1 MSAISKVP
9 TGTSSVISRVK
20 RAAKSHQDHAVQF
33 YKDDSALLDSLV
45 GFVGPA
51 LKAGDATL
59 LIATPIHREELARR
73 LEAEGVDVSTAAAQG
88 RYISLDA
95 AATLTGFM
103 VDGMPDP
110 ILFEEIICKHVLQ
123 LRKTAEDDGPRL
135 VAFGEMVAILL
146 RNGQPEAALALER
159 LWTKL
164 SKTYSFSLRCA
175 YPIDQFNHHARKEL
189 FMKICDEHSAVIPA
203 EGYAMLSTEE
213 ERLRSVAELQQR
225 ANALEAELAPHRSEE
240 QLRLL
245 VETVQDY
252 AIFLLDPD
260 GRVATWNLGAQRIKG
275 YQASEIIGKHFSVF
289 YPEED
294 LRSGKPQMEL
304 EVATATGRF
313 EDEGG
318 WRLRKDGSR
327 FWANVV
333 ITALR
338 DSSGNLRG
346 FSKITR
352 DITERML
359 TLEALRTSNQE
370 LREEVARRT
379 AAERDLRESE
389 RSLRKLSGHLL
400 RMQDEERRRLG
411 RELHDSVGQYL
422 AALKMGLDGMH
433 DDSNPLI
440 QECIRMADQSMKE
453 VRTIWYLLYPPMLEE
468 VGLRSAIPWYIDGF
482 SKRSGIQV
490 ACDIDP
496 NVGRLS
502 RDAELAIF
510 RILQESLTN
519 VHRHSESPT
528 ANVRLGLADG
538 TVYLE
543 VSDKGKGISPS
554 ALEPGSDSSNTLGV
568 GLRGMLERMHQ
579 LGGSMELTS
588 NERGTTVRAGLPHE
602 K

>member
-1 MSAISKVP
+1 MNAVSKVP
-9 TGTSSVISRVK
+9 TGMPSVMPRVK
-20 RAAKSHQDHAVQF
+20 RAGKSHQDHVVQF
-33 YKDDSALLDSLV
+33 YEDDSALLDALV

-51 LKAGDATL
+51 LRVGDATL
-59 LIATPIHREELARR
+59 LIATGAHRQELARR
-73 LEAEGVDVSTAAAQG
+73 LEAEGIDVAGAAERS
-88 RYISLDA
+88 RYLALDA
-95 AATLTGFM
+95 RETLSAFM

-110 ILFEEIICKHVLQ
+110 ELFEDVIGKRVRQARGAAGDENL
-123 LRKTAEDDGPRL
+123 RL

-146 RNGQPEAALALER
+146 MNGQPEAALALER
-159 LWTKL
+159 LWTTL

-175 YPIDQFNHHARKEL
+175 YPINQFDRHASKEL
-189 FMKICDEHSAVIPA
+189 FVKICDEHSAVIPT
-203 EGYAMLSTEE
+203 EGYAILSTDE
-213 ERLRSVAELQQR
+213 ERHRSIAELQQKIS
-225 ANALEAELAPHRSEE
+225 ALEAELALHRSEE
-240 QLRLL
+240 HLRLL
-245 VETVQDY
+245 VESAEDY
-252 AIFLLDPD
+252 AIFLLDTD

-275 YQASEIIGKHFSVF
+275 YQASEIIGQHFSIF

-294 LRSGKPQMEL
+294 LRSGKPQEEL
-304 EVATATGRF
+304 KIAAAKGRF

-359 TLEALRTSNQE
+359 AIESLRNTNRE
-370 LREEVARRT
+370 LREEIDKRT
-379 AAERDLRESE
+379 AVEAKLRDSE

-422 AALKMGLDGMH
+422 AALKMGLDAIDG
-433 DDSNPLI
+433 DSQPQV
-440 QECIRMADQSMKE
+440 QECIRMADQCMKE
-453 VRTIWYLLYPPMLEE
+453 VRTISYLLYPPMLEE

-482 SKRSGIQV
+482 SKRSGIEV
-490 ACDIDP
+490 TSEIDP
-496 NVGRLS
+496 KVGRLS

-519 VHRHSESPT
+519 VHRHSQSPT
-528 ANVRLGLADG
+528 ANVHLGTEDQA
-538 TVYLE
+538 VYLE
-543 VSDKGKGISPS
+543 VSDHGKGIPPS

-568 GLRGMLERMHQ
+568 GLRGMVERMHQ
-579 LGGSMELTS
+579 LGGSMELSS
-588 NERGTTVRAGLPHE
+588 NGSGTTVRATLPRE